1 MPSYEELALL
11 SEGSGFELRQHDVL
25 RQDPSKQEYFWP
37 KLGWTTDEEDID
49 WNVFI
54 PEYIKAAGVEGSPK
68 AFVKVSFNH
77 GISVQK
83 DPDRESSDP
92 SIKEFKA
99 AFRKALGANDRAT
112 LDILKGENY
121 DLFIEIRDEHKRK
134 IAEKED
140 LLG

>member
-1 MPSYEELALL
+1 MPSYEELELL
-11 SEGSGFELRQHDVL
+11 SEGSGFELRQHDVI

>member
-1 MPSYEELALL
+1 MPSYAELELL
-11 SEGSGFELRQHDVL
+11 AEGSDFELRQHDVN
-25 RQDPSKQEYFWP
+25 RQDPSKQDYFWP
-37 KLGWTTDEEDID
+37 KLGWITDAEDID

-54 PEYIKAAGVEGSPK
+54 PEYMKAAGVEGSPK

-99 AFRKALGANDRAT
+99 SFRKALGAGDGAM
-112 LDILKGENY
+112 LAVLKDENI
-121 DLFIEIRDEHKRK
+121 DLFEELKTDH
-134 IAEKED
+134 IAKLEQKAN

>member
-1 MPSYEELALL
+1 MPAYEELDLVA
-11 SEGSGFELRQHDVL
+11 SGVNYEIRTHHVN
-25 RQDPSKQEYFWP
+25 RQDPTKTDYTWP
-37 KLGWTTDEEDID
+37 KVRISGPVD

-54 PEYIKAAGVEGSPK
+54 PEWAEAVEAEGVLETLVANSLC
-68 AFVKVSFNH
+68 H

>member
-1 MPSYEELALL
+1 MPAYAELELL
-11 SEGSGFELRQHDVL
+11 SEGSKFELRAHEVN
-25 RQDPSKQEYFWP
+25 RQDPSKQDYAWP
-37 KLGWTTDEEDID
+37 KLGWTTDGEAID

-54 PEYIKAAGVEGSPK
+54 PEYMKAAGVEGSPK

-99 AFRKALGANDRAT
+99 SFRKALGAGDGAM
-112 LDILKGENY
+112 LAVLKDENI
-121 DLFIEIRDEHKRK
+121 DLFEELKADHITKLEQK
-134 IAEKED
+134 AN